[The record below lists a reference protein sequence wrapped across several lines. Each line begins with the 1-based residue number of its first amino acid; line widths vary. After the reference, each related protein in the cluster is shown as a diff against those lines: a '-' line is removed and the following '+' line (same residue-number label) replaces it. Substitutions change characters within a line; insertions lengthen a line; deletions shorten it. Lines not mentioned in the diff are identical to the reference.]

1 VVLVVVVVE
10 STLNGFEITVVV
22 LVDVDLD
29 GVADV
34 KVVLGVVDDDVDV
47 LVVDDCNVDDGFFV
61 VVDVVDG
68 VVTSACRFCG
78 VTFVVEVLLL
88 VDWVDG
94 PGPRSR
100 GLSVVEVT
108 SCALFVV
115 VEGVPVVLVV
125 RSVELRFS
133 WLGDFV
139 VEVDP
144 FVVLGLVVEVRSSS
158 FSSG

>member
-1 VVLVVVVVE
+1 MV
-10 STLNGFEITVVV
+10 I
-22 LVDVDLD
+22 VDVDLV
-29 GVADV
+29 GVADIE
-34 KVVLGVVDDDVDV
+34 VVLGVVDDDVDV
-47 LVVDDCNVDDGFFV
+47 LVVDDCDVDDGFFV

-68 VVTSACRFCG
+68 VVTSAGRFCG

-94 PGPRSR
+94 PGLRSR
-100 GLSVVEVT
+100 GPSVVEVT
-108 SCALFVV
+108 SSALFVV

-133 WLGDFV
+133 WLGDFGV

-144 FVVLGLVVEVRSSS
+144 FVVLGLVVVEEVRSPS